1 MGHLSR
7 DSPLSETATF
17 NLLAASVTLVPRFML
32 VFFLRHSSKMAGVC
46 VVSKFRGAIVEL
58 ALSLLTSLSEV
69 FPECAK
75 TKQALE
81 GVKSTLGDAAREEEF
96 VGQWR
101 EAVRESRNDVA
112 VLERLRLFQDIRA
125 MEKWNDPE
133 FAEDSKRHLLG
144 YLNAMDALT
153 HLYECMPKY
162 LVLRVQQQ
170 VTPTAPVKKRQRKA
184 AAAITANPLE
194 AIGDVTTK
202 LYKGLTPAERKDIE
216 RCIPELLQCLGKLG
230 KLAPGA
236 SAEEMVKSVSQLFQC
251 GDEVS
256 GLLSGVSKLLNAQ

>member
-1 MGHLSR
+1 
-7 DSPLSETATF
+7 
-17 NLLAASVTLVPRFML
+17 
-32 VFFLRHSSKMAGVC
+32 MAGVC

-81 GVKSTLGDAAREEEF
+81 GVKSTLGDAEREEEF

-101 EAVRESRNDVA
+101 EAVRGSRDDVA
-112 VLERLRLFQDIRA
+112 VLEQLRLFQDIRA

-133 FAEDSKRHLLG
+133 FAEDSKRNLLG

-162 LVLRVQQQ
+162 LVARVQQQ
-170 VTPTAPVKKRQRKA
+170 VVTPTAPAKKRQRKA
-184 AAAITANPLE
+184 AVAIAANPLE
-194 AIGDVTTK
+194 AIGDVTAK

-256 GLLSGVSKLLNAQ
+256 GLLSGVSQLFNAQ